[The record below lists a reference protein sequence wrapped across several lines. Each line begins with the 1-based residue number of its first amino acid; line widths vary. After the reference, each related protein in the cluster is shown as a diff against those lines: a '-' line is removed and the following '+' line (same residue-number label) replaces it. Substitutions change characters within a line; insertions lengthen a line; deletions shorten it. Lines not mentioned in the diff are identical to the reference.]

1 MKQFLTFLIF
11 IFIGISSYSQS
22 KIYRPSEKIAH
33 AKLIGKTFKKITLF
47 QRVTNKSRVNIPSEF
62 KNYSTFI
69 LQKKSM
75 KSFVISSPEEMSLQI
90 PRADKPIILELVKVN
105 ITSDDFSI
113 VEMPSGKLIK
123 PNYEIFHYKGI
134 VKDNPKS
141 IAAITIFNGEISG
154 VISLPDDV
162 GNMVLGKLDDSNE
175 HILYEDKDIDH
186 LDDFVC
192 QNKEEHNRPIENKKI
207 RKAVHQSR
215 NTNKC
220 PEIFFDIGND
230 IVRDKG
236 GSQAASRFIQSVFNQ
251 VAILYDNENVE
262 IKLSGIRAWTTSTPF
277 SNTLNSYRDYRVSN
291 GFNGDL
297 AHFVTYDFSGGLAW
311 VNGVCRT
318 RNSYGVSGIRSSYE
332 NVPRY
337 SWTVAVIAHE
347 LGHNFGSHHTH
358 RCIWNGNDTAIDGCY
373 ETTGNCARPGI
384 PSDGG
389 TIMSYCHLTSVG
401 KNLSKGFG
409 DQPGDVIRST
419 INNASCIDS
428 CSSGG
433 GNGDDNGGGNNGEVN
448 CTGIAN
454 WASGISYTVGDKVI
468 NRGHLF
474 ERTSSGWKDLGEC
487 GDATSTDLC
496 DTAPAF
502 VSGVSYPLGE
512 IVLFSNSLYE
522 RTKDGW
528 DFIRRCGTS
537 ASLNPCSEVKSW
549 SKNKD
554 YDYGAK
560 VSYEGRVYK
569 KEDYWIEVDLCD
581 NGLQSLPKVLQ
592 NNKESI
598 LKTYP
603 NPTREYLNLE
613 LQNVN
618 NKKTGV
624 TIYDIKGKEVLSK
637 EFENISPSG
646 SMKET
651 LDIRT
656 LSSGVYFI
664 QIINGDFRMTKKIKK
679 KN

>member
-1 MKQFLTFLIF
+1 
-11 IFIGISSYSQS
+11 
-22 KIYRPSEKIAH
+22 
-33 AKLIGKTFKKITLF
+33 
-47 QRVTNKSRVNIPSEF
+47 
-62 KNYSTFI
+62 
-69 LQKKSM
+69 M

-90 PRADKPIILELVKVN
+90 PRADKPLILELVKVN

-113 VEMPSGKLIK
+113 IEMPSGKLIK
-123 PNYEIFHYKGI
+123 PDYEISHYKGI

-154 VISLPDDV
+154 IISLPNDI
-162 GNMVLGKLDDSNE
+162 GNMVLSKLDNSDE

-192 QNKEEHNRPIENKKI
+192 QNNEEYNNLPTRKKI
-207 RKAVHQSR
+207 EDKITQSR
-215 NTNKC
+215 NIAKC

-236 GSQAASRFIQSVFNQ
+236 GAQAASSFIQSVFNQ
-251 VAILYDNENVE
+251 VAILYDNENIE

-277 SNTLNSYRDYRVSN
+277 SNTLNSYRDYRVDN

-311 VNGVCRT
+311 VDGLCRT

-358 RCIWNGNDTAIDGCY
+358 RCTWNGNNTAIDGCY

-409 DQPGDVIRST
+409 RQPGNVIRRT
-419 INNASCIDS
+419 ISNANCVDS
-428 CSSGG
+428 CNDGG
-433 GNGDDNGGGNNGEVN
+433 SDNGVN
-448 CTGIAN
+448 CSGVAN
-454 WASGISYTVGDKVI
+454 WASGVSYSVGDRVV
-468 NRGHLF
+468 NRDHLF

-487 GDATSTDLC
+487 NSDNGDPGNTDLC

-522 RTKDGW
+522 RTSDGW
-528 DFIRRCGTS
+528 DFIRRCDTS
-537 ASLNPCSEVKSW
+537 ASLDPCSE
-549 SKNKD
+549 
-554 YDYGAK
+554 AK
-560 VSYEGRVYK
+560 PWIKTIEYSLGDKVVYEGKIYK
-569 KEDYWIEVDLCD
+569 KEEKWVEVALCANAIALLPNILQD
-581 NGLQSLPKVLQ
+581 NK
-592 NNKESI
+592 
-598 LKTYP
+598 KTNLNVYP
-603 NPTREYLNLE
+603 NPAKGYISIE
-613 LQNVN
+613 LYNVKN
-618 NKKTGV
+618 ESTSIIINDIQGKNVLTKIINTVSPAG
-624 TIYDIKGKEVLSK
+624 DIK
-637 EFENISPSG
+637 
-646 SMKET
+646 ET
-651 LDIRT
+651 IDLKT
-656 LSSGVYFI
+656 LVNGVYFI
-664 QIINGDFRMTKKIKK
+664 QLINGNFRMTKKIKVM
-679 KN
+679 N